1 MALSP
6 QRIRDTS
13 FKSARRGYDQAEVDT
28 FVEEVAAALETAQ
41 NEATAM
47 EARARAAV
55 ARLQELS
62 QQPAE
67 GAEAGGE
74 PAEVRPTV
82 DEAETISRT
91 LLLAQRTAD
100 THGRRGPGRGRPG
113 ARRGPR
119 RGRVRPRRRPR
130 RRRPASSRRPG
141 PRPAGPA
148 SPSGCRS
155 RARCRPCS
163 PGATSSSPTST
174 TSSSTSSPSASAS
187 SRPSPTL
194 TDLVQRVPGGLADM
208 RRPLLSAA
216 AEPAGGDRRWGRRR
230 RPASSDDDPF
240 AVEDAAAEERSEIAE
255 ITKVAEAGS
264 TTVDDVAAVGR
275 RCRCSTRT
283 ASRPNSSASSIPASA
298 ERRRPVALDAT
309 AMTRP
314 SPPSL
319 RKNGTLRRP
328 H

>member
-13 FKSARRGYDQAEVDT
+13 FKSARRGYDQGEVDT

-74 PAEVRPTV
+74 PEVRHTV

-100 THGRRGPGRGRPG
+100 STVAEAQAEADRVIAAARDEAASGLDAAREEAARLVDEARSD
-113 ARRGPR
+113 ARRAGESERVQVEGEVQALLAR
-119 RGRVRPRRRPR
+119 RDFLESDVDHLEQYLLAQRERIVE
-130 RRRPASSRRPG
+130 AVSD
-141 PRPAGPA
+141 
-148 SPSGCRS
+148 
-155 RARCRPCS
+155 
-163 PGATSSSPTST
+163 
-174 TSSSTSSPSASAS
+174 
-187 SRPSPTL
+187 L
-194 TDLVQRVPGGLADM
+194 TDLVQRVPGGLAEM

-216 AEPAGGDRRWGRRR
+216 AEPLVVIADGAADGPDVD
-230 RPASSDDDPF
+230 DDDPF
-240 AVEDAAAEERSEIAE
+240 AIEDAAADERSEIAE

-264 TTVDDVAAVGR
+264 TSET
-275 RCRCSTRT
+275 
-283 ASRPNSSASSIPASA
+283 
-298 ERRRPVALDAT
+298 
-309 AMTRP
+309 
-314 SPPSL
+314 SPPSASDSL
-319 RKNGTLRRP
+319 FDEDGEPTEQLGVVNPRER
-328 H
+328 

>member
-13 FKSARRGYDQAEVDT
+13 FKSARRGYDQGEVDA
-28 FVEEVAAALETAQ
+28 FVEEVAASLETAQ

-67 GAEAGGE
+67 STEPSGE
-74 PAEVRPTV
+74 PAEVRHTV

-100 THGRRGPGRGRPG
+100 STVAEAQAEADRVIAAARDEAASGLDAARQEAVRLVEEARSD
-113 ARRGPR
+113 ARRAGESERVQVEGEVQALLAR
-119 RGRVRPRRRPR
+119 RDFLESDVDHLEQYLLAQRERIVE
-130 RRRPASSRRPG
+130 AV
-141 PRPAGPA
+141 AD
-148 SPSGCRS
+148 
-155 RARCRPCS
+155 
-163 PGATSSSPTST
+163 
-174 TSSSTSSPSASAS
+174 
-187 SRPSPTL
+187 L
-194 TDLVQRVPGGLADM
+194 TDLVQRVPGGLAEM

-216 AEPAGGDRRWGRRR
+216 AEPVVVTADGAADGSGVD
-230 RPASSDDDPF
+230 DDDPF

-264 TTVDDVAAVGR
+264 TG
-275 RCRCSTRT
+275 
-283 ASRPNSSASSIPASA
+283 
-298 ERRRPVALDAT
+298 DA
-309 AMTRP
+309 
-314 SPPSL
+314 SPPSSSDAL
-319 RKNGTLRRP
+319 FDEDGEPTEQLGVVNPSER
-328 H
+328 